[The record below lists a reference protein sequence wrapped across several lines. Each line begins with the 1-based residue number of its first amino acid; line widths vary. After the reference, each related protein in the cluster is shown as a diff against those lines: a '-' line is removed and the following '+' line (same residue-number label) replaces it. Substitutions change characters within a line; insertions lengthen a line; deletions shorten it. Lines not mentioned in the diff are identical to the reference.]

1 MLSGVTER
9 ALRVEAIEDPSDP
22 RIHDYRDLDDS
33 RLRLRQG
40 TFIAE
45 SRTVVRR
52 LIESRRFRVRSVLLT
67 PPALE
72 PLRDVL
78 ETARPAPRILVA
90 RHELIRSVAG
100 FPFHRGCLAVGE
112 RGESTPADALIAPAG
127 PRLLVL
133 LDQVTNPDNVGGV
146 FRNALAFGAD
156 GVLLSAGSVDPLYRK
171 TIRVSVGGS
180 LYLPFAR
187 LPDWA
192 AGLARLKAAGYTVI
206 ALTPGD
212 GALDLADLGTRGP
225 RSRVALVVGSE
236 GDGLGEAT
244 RAAADLSVRIRMR
257 PGVDSLNVATA
268 TGIALHHLDGLI
280 PRL

>member
-1 MLSGVTER
+1 MSAPGLC
-9 ALRVEAIEDPSDP
+9 VETIDDPSDP
-22 RIHDYRDLDDS
+22 RVVDYRDLDDYRV
-33 RLRLRQG
+33 RLRMG
-40 TFIAE
+40 AFIAE
-45 SRTVVRR
+45 SRSVVRR

-72 PLRDVL
+72 PLRDAL
-78 ETARPAPRILVA
+78 ETVRPAPRILVA
-90 RHELIRSVAG
+90 AHELIRAVAG

-112 RGESTPADALIAPAG
+112 RGEEPPADSLIVPPG

-180 LYLPFAR
+180 LYVPFAR
-187 LPDWA
+187 LADWA
-192 AGLARLKAAGYTVI
+192 GGLARLKDAGYTVV
-206 ALTPGD
+206 ALTPGER
-212 GALDLADLGTRGP
+212 AVDLGDLGARAP
-225 RSRVALVVGSE
+225 LSRVALVVGSE
-236 GDGLGEAT
+236 GDGLGEGT
-244 RAAADLSVRIRMR
+244 RAAADLSVKIRMR

-268 TGIALHHLDGLI
+268 TGIALHHLAGLI
-280 PRL
+280 RRP